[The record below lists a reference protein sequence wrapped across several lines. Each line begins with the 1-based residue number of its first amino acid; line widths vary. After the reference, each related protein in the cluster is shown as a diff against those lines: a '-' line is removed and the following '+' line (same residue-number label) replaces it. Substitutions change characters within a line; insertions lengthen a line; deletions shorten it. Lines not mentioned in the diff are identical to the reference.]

1 MLEMARLV
9 GTPPK
14 GIILQTR
21 AGHDV
26 ANSQSCEPDDRTRN
40 LYDRFRSPH
49 FDWKNRK
56 PACGF
61 YNCFGLVWASRR
73 TSIYSEND
81 LLKILADD
89 GYHPLADENDLQPG
103 DIVVYLRGTEHN
115 SRDTLHIA
123 LVLYLDQVGSI
134 PVPWLLSKW
143 SDQYG
148 EDIHKLR
155 DVPMYYGNYII
166 ELWTDRP

>member
-9 GTPPK
+9 GTPPE

-21 AGHDV
+21 ARNYL

-40 LYDRFRSPH
+40 LYGRFRSPH
-49 FDWKNRK
+49 IDWKNRK
-56 PACGF
+56 PACGV
-61 YNCFGLVWASRR
+61 YNCFGLVWANRR

-81 LLKILADD
+81 LLKILTDD
-89 GYHPLADENDLQPG
+89 GYRPIINEKDLQPG
-103 DIVVYLRGTEHN
+103 DIVIYLRRTAGN
-115 SRDTLHIA
+115 SRDTLHVA
-123 LVLYLDQVGSI
+123 KVLNLDRVGSI
-134 PVPWLLSKW
+134 TVPWLLSKW

-155 DVPMYYGNYII
+155 DVPTYYGNYLI